1 MGDHQAGNVVLR
13 HNLFRQSQY
22 LLRRGGVKGGSV
34 FVQKQQLGR
43 YQRRHQQ
50 RQRLT
55 LAAGQQTH
63 GMIHPV
69 FQPQLQL
76 RQLFPESGTI
86 LRRDHGEGRPFFRR
100 PQIGQR
106 QIFLDGHAGGGA
118 FQGVL
123 KEPADEFAAL
133 VIRKTGDILPVQTDG
148 SLVHHERTGDRAE
161 QGGFARAVGAEN
173 GDKIAA
179 I

>member
-1 MGDHQAGNVVLR
+1 
-13 HNLFRQSQY
+13 
-22 LLRRGGVKGGSV
+22 
-34 FVQKQQLGR
+34 
-43 YQRRHQQ
+43 
-50 RQRLT
+50 
-55 LAAGQQTH
+55 
-63 GMIHPV
+63 MIHPV

-76 RQLFPESGTI
+76 RQLFPELGAI
-86 LRRDHGEGRPFFRR
+86 PRRDHGEGRPFFRR

-106 QIFLDGHAGGGA
+106 QIFLDGHAGRGA

-148 SLVHHERTGDRAE
+148 SLVHHERAGDRAE

-173 GDKIAA
+173 GDKIAGVQMQVNA
-179 I
+179 VQGFFLVDGAGVEGFGNVTDL